1 MEAQTLNGLSVV
13 KIYFQPDVSIDLA
26 IAQIVS
32 ASNSIRAL
40 MPEGIQPPVVVQYN
54 ASSVPVLQLSLT
66 SDTLDQ
72 TQLYNYGLYTLRQ
85 QLAPV
90 QGVTFPTPDGG
101 KPRQI
106 MVDIDP
112 KKLLAKGMTP
122 MDVVN
127 AVNAQN
133 LTIPSGLMKIGKTEY
148 TVRTNSMPGS
158 IEELNNMPIKYVDN
172 QTVFVRDV
180 GQVRDGS
187 RQIDFA
193 HSSRADCADDL
204 AVGQHLSRSER
215 VAAHRPIRRGV
226 TRVGRTHALGVN
238 VFGFFWLDREF
249 AGDEFERG
257 SFNKTDVRV
266 VVSEERGDL
275 VIQVAVAITGIDEK

>member
-1 MEAQTLNGLSVV
+1 M
-13 KIYFQPDVSIDLA
+13 
-26 IAQIVS
+26 
-32 ASNSIRAL
+32 
-40 MPEGIQPPVVVQYN
+40 VQYN

-72 TQLYNYGLYTLRQ
+72 TQLFNYGLYTLRQ

-133 LTIPSGLMKIGKTEY
+133 LTIPSGLMKIGQTQY
-148 TVRTNSMPGS
+148 TVRTNSMPPS
-158 IEELNNMPIKYVDN
+158 IEALNDIPLKYVNN
-172 QTVFVRDV
+172 QTVFVRDIA
-180 GQVRDGS
+180 RCATARPCS
-187 RQIDFA
+187 RT
-193 HSSRADCADDL
+193 SC
-204 AVGQHLSRSER
+204 
-215 VAAHRPIRRGV
+215 
-226 TRVGRTHALGVN
+226 TRMAR
-238 VFGFFWLDREF
+238 
-249 AGDEFERG
+249 
-257 SFNKTDVRV
+257 
-266 VVSEERGDL
+266 
-275 VIQVAVAITGIDEK
+275 